1 MDDEVWASLVL
12 LAIVISLPKRRC
24 FNIHMKLSCIAK
36 FLHTVLYSIMMLHE
50 GFLCAADEH
59 MDIEVI
65 NLLSADGH
73 SFTSFCSG
81 IPRNSLSAMIILS
94 LGMESLGSVGMAL
107 NHAPACFSMEEST
120 ILLFGGSSC
129 CRAA

>member
-1 MDDEVWASLVL
+1 MNDEVRASLVL

-36 FLHTVLYSIMMLHE
+36 FLHTVLYSTLTLLHE

-59 MDIEVI
+59 VDIEVI
-65 NLLSADGH
+65 NLFLRMRH

-81 IPRNSLSAMIILS
+81 IPIGIA
-94 LGMESLGSVGMAL
+94 SVL
-107 NHAPACFSMEEST
+107 
-120 ILLFGGSSC
+120 
-129 CRAA
+129 